1 MEEFKRAEELG
12 RIGKE
17 LAGNIESLFDYIA
30 RLEERL
36 AVLEKDYEKIAGG
49 ESAAGDRSLTEEG
62 SSGNGPL
69 TGGVGSGYEREPLFE
84 LEMDIQEN
92 SKTGIFGPGDPHAGE
107 EPESLP
113 EEEQKQEEAAANE
126 VEDKS
131 VGSAYEKD
139 ELADKDKDKDKD
151 EERVVLTLDEE
162 DYVEDEAAGMN
173 LESGEETGT
182 EEEKEY
188 AMDDEPYGEAESQQP
203 SYKSINEA
211 SKPEWFDWEVDY
223 PASYVD
229 DVYKGISFNDRYE
242 FIKELFNLNGDL
254 YQAEALYKETLDDI
268 NEMENFKQV
277 VAYIRERFPD
287 WDEQSDEV
295 YRFYMAVRRK
305 FNRQ

>member
-36 AVLEKDYEKIAGG
+36 AVLEKSYEKIAGG
-49 ESAAGDRSLTEEG
+49 ESAAGDSSLTED
-62 SSGNGPL
+62 L
-69 TGGVGSGYEREPLFE
+69 TE

-92 SKTGIFGPGDPHAGE
+92 PKTGIFGPGDPHAGE

-131 VGSAYEKD
+131 VGSAIEED
-139 ELADKDKDKDKD
+139 ELKE